1 MQQLGTTIFSFL
13 SSVKHPP
20 DEASPPQFFV
30 SNFNGLAHPAI
41 EPLMPA
47 TPMPPA
53 PAASAGA
60 PPAVTGG
67 GGSGFLYNL
76 LTARDASAVQQRSAF
91 HAGCGGASP
100 APTTS
105 NAAAAAAAASAAP
118 MNAAAADFPRR
129 SNSMG
134 NPTTRRGSAHLLP
147 PPPPALQ
154 PRQHQPQGQQLA
166 GGRPSSVPRGF
177 NAAAAAAAAT
187 SAYSGLSPSTS
198 SPSACGFTSS
208 EEPLDLSSSM
218 RAMAAQEH
226 QLAMMGGD
234 ADSSMGSPPDQQ
246 PMLRTILSQAA
257 HRYQTQLQPVQLA
270 KKNVMVAQSHV
281 SDWLRK
287 GSELVHTNAAL
298 FGALDRPAQAALLC
312 RAWPSIIQL
321 YMLENSFHFAV
332 TPCSHELA
340 EEQLNQNSGGGRLPT
355 KKFAE
360 DLQRLIST
368 ASAIPFDNMTYNLLR
383 LAAIFKPESAHEIHL
398 HEVQEEIMKHVLRHL
413 EMKGMAR
420 HTKDAVAMLQ
430 AVSATDKDMLENLFC
445 RHLLSLSVDEFIKTK
460 LGC

>member
-1 MQQLGTTIFSFL
+1 
-13 SSVKHPP
+13 
-20 DEASPPQFFV
+20 
-30 SNFNGLAHPAI
+30 
-41 EPLMPA
+41 
-47 TPMPPA
+47 
-53 PAASAGA
+53 
-60 PPAVTGG
+60 
-67 GGSGFLYNL
+67 
-76 LTARDASAVQQRSAF
+76 
-91 HAGCGGASP
+91 
-100 APTTS
+100 
-105 NAAAAAAAASAAP
+105 
-118 MNAAAADFPRR
+118 
-129 SNSMG
+129 
-134 NPTTRRGSAHLLP
+134 
-147 PPPPALQ
+147 
-154 PRQHQPQGQQLA
+154 
-166 GGRPSSVPRGF
+166 
-177 NAAAAAAAAT
+177 AAAT

-234 ADSSMGSPPDQQ
+234 ADSSMGSPPPAADAAHHLEPGGAPLPDPAAACPAGQEERHGSAVARVRLAAQ
-246 PMLRTILSQAA
+246 RLRTGA
-257 HRYQTQLQPVQLA
+257 HQCCTVR
-270 KKNVMVAQSHV
+270 
-281 SDWLRK
+281 
-287 GSELVHTNAAL
+287 
-298 FGALDRPAQAALLC
+298 RPGPACQAALLC